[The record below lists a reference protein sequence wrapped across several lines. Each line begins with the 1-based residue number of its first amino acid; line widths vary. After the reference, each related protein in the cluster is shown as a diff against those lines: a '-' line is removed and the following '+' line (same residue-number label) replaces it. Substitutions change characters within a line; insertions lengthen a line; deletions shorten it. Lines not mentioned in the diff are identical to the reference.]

1 MKKLIYF
8 LFAMLTV
15 ACDNIHTVD
24 APWDTKPIP
33 VVFSILSP
41 DVPVQVYLNQTCNSN
56 YLPVKNP
63 FTEAKVF
70 ICGPDSN
77 WTELTRLKADT
88 SVFVDLKKT
97 FSIEKGKT
105 YSLKIELD
113 NKTVHAQTTIPAVAA
128 TIESAVCKYKP
139 MAENTSYSV
148 RINNEWVAVNGFP
161 IKVTCKLLP
170 EKDYGYDLSAFANT
184 SVGLTYL
191 IDNVFE
197 SNDFACPK
205 DSSSFMLR
213 LYTLEPNFK
222 KYQIEGMI
230 TEMDDTGGNLMAAII
245 QKFGGVLPQFS
256 NIVNGV
262 GLFSCYVTDSTRVD
276 VTNYPPQ
283 N

>member
-24 APWDTKPIP
+24 APWDTEPIP

-41 DVPVQVYLNQTCNSN
+41 DAPVQVYLNRTCNSN

-63 FTEAKVF
+63 YAEAKVF
-70 ICGPDSN
+70 ICGADSN
-77 WTELTRLKADT
+77 WMELTRLKADT
-88 SVFVDLKKT
+88 SVFVDLGNS

-113 NKTVHAQTTIPAVAA
+113 NETVHAQTTIPLVAA
-128 TIESAVCKYKP
+128 TIESAVCKYNPLVKDYIIP
-139 MAENTSYSV
+139 S
-148 RINNEWVAVNGFP
+148 FP
-161 IKVTCKLLP
+161 IKVKCNLLID
-170 EKDYGYDLSAFANT
+170 KDYGYDLSAFKDAG
-184 SVGLTYL
+184 VGLTYF
-191 IDNVFE
+191 IDNVYE
-197 SNDFACPK
+197 SQYFATPK
-205 DSSSFMLR
+205 DSSSFILR

-222 KYQIEGMI
+222 KYQIEYSIIGM
-230 TEMDDTGGNLMAAII
+230 EGDLGDNLLFALI

-276 VTNYPPQ
+276 VTYYPPQ